1 MDNGWVHPE
10 QFEVSHASEL
20 DHEHLDV
27 FINEKKATYVFD
39 RGYLDFPRFDQMNEE
54 SYFFANFIIKLAT

>member
-1 MDNGWVHPE
+1 MDNVWVHPE
-10 QFEVSHASEL
+10 QFEVSHASEH
-20 DHEHLDV
+20 DHEHLAI
-27 FINEKKATYVFD
+27 FINEKKATSVFD